1 MTMARNYFSGKNMSG
16 TFSKGEGPVS
26 GLDASNERENPGLLT
41 GGEGGGKN
49 LREIDGATTFTPAT
63 GDDGLFSLRGKNY
76 VGPQNFQPENIGVT
90 NPFDIN
96 KG

>member
-1 MTMARNYFSGKNMSG
+1 MDG
-16 TFSKGEGPVS
+16 TFSKGEGPVA
-26 GLDASNERENPGLLT
+26 GLDKVMERENPGLLT

-49 LREIDGATTFTPAT
+49 LKTIDGPTTFKPAT
-63 GDDGLFSLRGKNY
+63 GDDGLFSLRGAKY
-76 VGPQNFQPENIGVT
+76 VGPQNFQPTNDGVT